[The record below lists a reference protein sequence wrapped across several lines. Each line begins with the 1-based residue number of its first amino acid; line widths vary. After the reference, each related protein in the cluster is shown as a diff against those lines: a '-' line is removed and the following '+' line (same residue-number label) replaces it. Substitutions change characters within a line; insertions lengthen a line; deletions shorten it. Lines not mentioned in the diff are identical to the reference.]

1 MTSKPEKSSP
11 TGARPPERSHRL
23 YHILSTRPVVIV
35 TWESLDT
42 IDQMCELIEEDEA
55 YFIAVFKWTMESED
69 KVERLAQDYARHQE
83 KHRGYHLLYLCNT
96 PAEYE
101 LLSRHNVP
109 GVLCHQNAF
118 LDERI
123 YRICP
128 DMEKR
133 FDAVYNAQIAPYKRH
148 CLAQRVKS
156 LALITYTLYYQPIE
170 QRKAYFDELKKVLPW
185 AVMLNWE
192 GHPEYGR
199 CLFDPHLPRIPNEKI
214 SEHLCMAGVGLMLSK
229 EEGGCFAVTEYLL
242 SGLPVVSTK
251 SKGGRDVWFDEEYA
265 AIVEDTP
272 EAVAEGVRD
281 MINRNIPAEY
291 IRDKTLEKMK
301 VHRNSFIALV
311 NQLYRRAG
319 VDRDFRD
326 DWKKVYRNRMMRA
339 EPWPGSFAAEVNRVS

>member
-229 EEGGCFAVTEYLL
+229 EEGGCFA
-242 SGLPVVSTK
+242 
-251 SKGGRDVWFDEEYA
+251 
-265 AIVEDTP
+265 
-272 EAVAEGVRD
+272 
-281 MINRNIPAEY
+281 
-291 IRDKTLEKMK
+291 
-301 VHRNSFIALV
+301 
-311 NQLYRRAG
+311 
-319 VDRDFRD
+319 
-326 DWKKVYRNRMMRA
+326 
-339 EPWPGSFAAEVNRVS
+339 